1 MPAIS
6 KKNIEAVFALREL
19 FKHTYTPAEGSDA
32 LCYRYSV
39 TAASWGKDVVT
50 HKLFAAVNLYRGGT
64 LSKYLHNH
72 RKQEQAFN
80 SGKMAGERD

>member
-6 KKNIEAVFALREL
+6 KKNSEAVEALRKL
-19 FKHTYTPAEGSDA
+19 FKHTYTPAEGQDA
-32 LCYRYSV
+32 LCYRYNV
-39 TAASWGKDVVT
+39 IAASWGKDVVT
-50 HKLFAAVNLYRGGT
+50 QKIFATANFYAHFTLF
-64 LSKYLHNH
+64 KYLGDY